1 MDTIDL
7 NISFQT
13 CECTIALEDIHMLIG
28 VKVNGPTYIQWA
40 SIEPSMVA
48 EECHGFI
55 VVHSYY
61 FQICFEVLVR
71 VVQWLT

>member
-1 MDTIDL
+1 
-7 NISFQT
+7 
-13 CECTIALEDIHMLIG
+13 MLIG